1 MSTCVGTKWIWQKK
15 KSNMELKKTFVSLM
29 ATMTVS
35 THSSQLFQFHQIAH
49 FPSDSKPIIIACN
62 ADLIRLRGAQERRC
76 SLNPALICAI
86 LSDPNATAISRHTLV
101 LHVNYQRALA
111 CWFDEVPKFKRTT
124 AGRRRVNGGS
134 QSGCLAIAV
143 ACIEVQIVT
152 YVQQRGRTPRKSS
165 LWGCFCWHHHKFS
178 FNVRGELYGKKIL
191 HKR

>member
-111 CWFDEVPKFKRTT
+111 CWFDEVPKFKRNN
-124 AGRRRVNGGS
+124 RRS
-134 QSGCLAIAV
+134 QESKRGKSKWMPCHCCCLYRGTDSDLCSATRQNTKKKLTLRLFLLAPS
-143 ACIEVQIVT
+143 QIFV
-152 YVQQRGRTPRKSS
+152 
-165 LWGCFCWHHHKFS
+165 
-178 FNVRGELYGKKIL
+178 
-191 HKR
+191 